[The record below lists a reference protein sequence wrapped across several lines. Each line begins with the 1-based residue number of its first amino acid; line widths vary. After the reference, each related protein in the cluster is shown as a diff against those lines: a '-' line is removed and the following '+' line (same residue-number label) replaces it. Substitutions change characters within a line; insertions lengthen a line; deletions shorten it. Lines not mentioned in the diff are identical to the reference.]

1 MAKKKFRYGFL
12 LFTVLYALVILTAGY
27 FALSYLWD
35 FAAAYEMARPYHA
48 IDAYMADL
56 TPDYICDRS
65 SDLIATVD
73 HHIQS
78 EDACKDVIRDAV
90 SGGVT
95 YAKKTTECTDD
106 KMVYILRTG
115 NQVIGRVEL
124 VPEGEAV
131 MGFTP
136 WAVST
141 DRFDFS
147 YLLTGTVATTVPES
161 LPVYVNGALL
171 DARYITES
179 GIAFSR
185 LEAFYDD
192 YTLPTIVSYAAGPCL
207 GEISLSV
214 TDPQG
219 NPVTIDESTDLNTF
233 LDNCT
238 EDEVTA
244 LTDFAEEFVKRYV
257 RFTNASG
264 FDAETDYYYLLGTV
278 LKDSPLA
285 KRCKDALVAMVSA
298 VSLRYSITSVQLNHC
313 TNIGNDRYLC
323 DITYVLDVRNR
334 LENPVQVFNIQV
346 IVVKDSSRLMAETL
360 RNY

>member
-1 MAKKKFRYGFL
+1 MAKKKFRHGFL
-12 LFTVLYALVILTAGY
+12 LFTVLYALVLLTAGY

-161 LPVYVNGALL
+161 LPVYVNGTLL
-171 DARYITES
+171 DERYITES

-238 EDEVTA
+238 AEEITA
-244 LTDFAEEFVKRYV
+244 LTDYMTDFVRRYV
-257 RFTNASG
+257 RFSNSSADVAKTN
-264 FDAETDYYYLLGTV
+264 YHYLLQDV
-278 LKDSPLA
+278 LEGSPLA
-285 KRCKDALVAMVSA
+285 KRCKEALVGMEFGVSQ
-298 VSLRYSITSVQLNHC
+298 SYSILSTQINWS
-313 TNIGNDRYLC
+313 TNIGSDRYVC
-323 DITYVLDVRNR
+323 DVTYVVQVKERR
-334 LENPVQVFNIQV
+334 QTVEQVFNMQL
-346 IVVKDSSRLMAETL
+346 VVVNDDGRLKAETL